1 MKLRELD
8 DNAERQLASLDQRF
22 VAAAAPKVAKAVDEL
37 GHAVRRTRK
46 AAAGLAREVDLRDLN
61 ALDVKYATRGPLA
74 FFREVPQLLA
84 VITGIV
90 FIVGT
95 LTAAHELQSRQTSA
109 DQTVQPPTDGAS
121 TPGSQQQVLSLGPT
135 IGKPAS
141 TYLTYAATSLTEAA
155 TSAPDD
161 QRLAMVSL
169 SAYYRPLQASS
180 ILSGY
185 VVNRAWVRDTGAGRT
200 APSMPVEVSG
210 DLGRQL
216 TAFYARTAQG
226 QGDAAT
232 QYQKLADTTDETQYK
247 TFYEQFAKLSRAQAK
262 AFGHDCAC
270 AYAFVVSATPTQL
283 LSLRSRP
290 GIRSIEVA
298 GRGARLSDLDIS
310 TLLPEVKGI
319 VPNPAALADPPS

>member
-1 MKLRELD
+1 VKLRELD

-22 VAAAAPKVAKAVDEL
+22 VVAAAPKVARAVDEL
-37 GHAVRRTRK
+37 GRAVRRTRE

-95 LTAAHELQSRQTSA
+95 LTAAHELQSRQTST

-121 TPGSQQQVLSLGPT
+121 TPGSQQVLALGPT

-155 TSAPDD
+155 TGAPDD

-169 SAYYRPLQASS
+169 SAYYRPAQASS

-185 VVNRAWVRDTGAGRT
+185 VVKRAWVRVTSAGR
-200 APSMPVEVSG
+200 AAASIPVEVSG

-216 TAFYARTAQG
+216 TTFYARTAQG
-226 QGDAAT
+226 QGEAAA
-232 QYQKLADTTDETQYK
+232 QYQKLADTTDEAQYK

>member
-1 MKLRELD
+1 V
-8 DNAERQLASLDQRF
+8 LA
-22 VAAAAPKVAKAVDEL
+22 
-37 GHAVRRTRK
+37 
-46 AAAGLAREVDLRDLN
+46 
-61 ALDVKYATRGPLA
+61 
-74 FFREVPQLLA
+74 
-84 VITGIV
+84 
-90 FIVGT
+90 
-95 LTAAHELQSRQTSA
+95 
-109 DQTVQPPTDGAS
+109 
-121 TPGSQQQVLSLGPT
+121 LGPP

-155 TSAPDD
+155 TGAPDD

-169 SAYYRPLQASS
+169 SAYYRPAQASS

-185 VVNRAWVRDTGAGRT
+185 VVNRAWVRVTSAGR
-200 APSMPVEVSG
+200 AAASMPVEVSG
-210 DLGRQL
+210 DLAVAL
-216 TAFYARTAQG
+216 TKFYARSGTAQRIAG
-226 QGDAAT
+226 V

-310 TLLPEVKGI
+310 TLLPEVKGV
-319 VPNPAALADPPS
+319 VPNPAELTDPPS